1 MFNRLAL
8 GSHTQ
13 RATVLGNCAV
23 ALWIFL
29 IVCVN
34 FASSASILF
43 IIVTSLVIFEYSD
56 MLESKPL
63 SSVNIA
69 FHIITQFEIPHEAK

>member
-1 MFNRLAL
+1 M
-8 GSHTQ
+8 
-13 RATVLGNCAV
+13 

-56 MLESKPL
+56 MESKPL